1 MDLKSLLKAPEQ
13 EITSQVEFKEGIVL
27 TMRYLPRTKL
37 QDFATKSR
45 IFKYDSA
52 TKTRNQ
58 TIDGDLFSEMFCDYA
73 VVGWKGVTPE
83 SLSSV
88 VPLNTEGF
96 TDTQLKAEIPF
107 TKESLMILVKQAYEF
122 DEFVQKVSTDLS
134 YFKPHHEEELKN

>member
-27 TMRYLPRTKL
+27 TMRYIPRTKL

-58 TIDGDLFSEMFCDYA
+58 TIDGDLFSEMFCEAA

-96 TDTQLKAEIPF
+96 TDVELKTEIAF